1 MFRMTGND
9 HRSSPGGEKLQAVL
23 HLFGWATADQP
34 HDPPQFFAYRVLLL
48 RRDNNARMSAPQ
60 AHPALMQGAVIGRVV
75 GEQRSSGGR
84 GGGQM
89 IFILAVDHVRFG
101 SRQHVDVARP

>member
-1 MFRMTGND
+1 
-9 HRSSPGGEKLQAVL
+9 
-23 HLFGWATADQP
+23 LFGWATVDQP
-34 HDPPQFFAYRVLLL
+34 HDPPQFIAYRVLLL
-48 RRDNNARMSAPQ
+48 RRDNTARMSTSQ

-101 SRQHVDVARP
+101 SRRHVDVARPQAEHEGSSHRVFVEVESNLTHW